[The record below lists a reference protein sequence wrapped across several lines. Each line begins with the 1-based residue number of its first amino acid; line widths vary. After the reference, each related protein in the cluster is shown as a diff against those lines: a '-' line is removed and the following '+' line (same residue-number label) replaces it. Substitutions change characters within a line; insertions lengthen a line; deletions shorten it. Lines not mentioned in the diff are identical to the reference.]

1 MDRQA
6 IDDHDWIA
14 FSNANRALP
23 KTGQQRQ
30 WQKVRIWHEPDQPGR
45 PATK

>member
-14 FSNANRALP
+14 FSNANCVLP
-23 KTGQQRQ
+23 KGQQRR
-30 WQKVRIWHEPDQPGR
+30 WQKVRIWHEPDQPDR
-45 PATK
+45 AATK